1 MNILFIIKSRALLAI
16 ATLMFLSAST
26 VYAEDGKVYPA
37 TMCQGS
43 LVGSPPII
51 SYTGKSVRNNS
62 TTNSAVI
69 SCPIVKDEV
78 FSVTGAN
85 EAYLRY
91 CKGPAG
97 FNSSLY
103 SYSAYGTSSYVNS
116 KWDFS
121 GAGCSKFISHDPILS
136 YSQGYYTMIVV
147 LPPSAA
153 GAGTKTE
160 LFSYRLDEN

>member
-1 MNILFIIKSRALLAI
+1 MNSLHLIKVTALMPLALMLFSP
-16 ATLMFLSAST
+16 ATVF
-26 VYAEDGKVYPA
+26 AEDGKVYPA

-51 SYTGKSVRNNS
+51 SYTGNSVRNNS

-78 FSVTGAN
+78 FSVLGAN

-103 SYSAYGTSSYVNS
+103 SYSPFGTSSYVNS
-116 KWDFS
+116 KWDFT
-121 GAGCSKFISHDPILS
+121 GAGCSKTISHDPILS
-136 YSQGYYTMIVV
+136 YANGYYTMVVV

-153 GAGTKTE
+153 GSGTKTE